1 MGLIV
6 VATDGSPSA
15 GVALDEAIQL
25 AREAGHRIATVT
37 VWQALQGDFGLA
49 YPSTAVLSELLD
61 AEHDHAA
68 ATLADAHQ
76 RCAAAD
82 VEVETHLLTGDPATT
97 ICRFARD
104 HDAQLIACGTHGY
117 GTLMSLLTGSV
128 SRDIIRNA
136 GCPVLVT
143 HVKPQGERKGR
154 AQEQALD
161 RTE

>member
-15 GVALDEAIQL
+15 SAALGEAIDL
-25 AREAGHRIATVT
+25 AHGAGHRLAVVT

-68 ATLADAHQ
+68 ATLADAEQ
-76 RCAAAD
+76 RCTTASVD
-82 VEVETHLLTGDPATT
+82 VETHLLTGDPAST
-97 ICRFARD
+97 ICRFARER
-104 HDAQLIACGTHGY
+104 DAQLIACGTHGY

-136 GCPVLVT
+136 DCPVLVT
-143 HVKPQGERKGR
+143 HVALPGEQKGR
-154 AQEQALD
+154 KRDPALD
-161 RTE
+161 RSG